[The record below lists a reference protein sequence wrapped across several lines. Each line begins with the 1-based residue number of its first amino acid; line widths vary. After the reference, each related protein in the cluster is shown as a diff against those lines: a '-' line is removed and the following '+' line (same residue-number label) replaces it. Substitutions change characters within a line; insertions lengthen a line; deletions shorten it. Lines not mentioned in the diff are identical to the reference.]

1 MMHWLAMGGY
11 GRFVWPCYAA
21 TALVIALNIFIARRA
36 FAAALREARR
46 RASASRSDS

>member
-21 TALVIALNIFIARRA
+21 TAVAIVLNIYFARRA
-36 FAAALREARR
+36 FADALREARR
-46 RASASRSDS
+46 RVSASRSDS